1 MQTRAGMDA
10 EELQNTEFYGG
21 YDIKV
26 YLTKTSPKWQDV
38 RSFGTGGE
46 NSLNTGLATPFDFLQ
61 NSNLWRPDDSSY
73 YDIYLPESG
82 DVDAIG
88 LFPSSFDFSQS
99 TFSVQ
104 LDQSTYVG
112 YRNSDLMVAENL
124 NCHSTDGTIPLTFE
138 HQLAKLVV
146 KLDVDNL
153 SEDELANTSI
163 EYFGRYSANVTFTGL
178 DASKPTEVFS
188 YSLTPINTYETIKMG
203 NYNAEGNSA
212 IVIPYTLT
220 TGDDFLTVKVGTKN
234 YICFPSQTLKLEGGK
249 VTTINVTISKDKIFM
264 SDVTITDWQPG
275 STDNV
280 TGTLW

>member
-104 LDQSTYVG
+104 LD
-112 YRNSDLMVAENL
+112 
-124 NCHSTDGTIPLTFE
+124 
-138 HQLAKLVV
+138 
-146 KLDVDNL
+146 
-153 SEDELANTSI
+153 
-163 EYFGRYSANVTFTGL
+163 
-178 DASKPTEVFS
+178 
-188 YSLTPINTYETIKMG
+188 
-203 NYNAEGNSA
+203 
-212 IVIPYTLT
+212 
-220 TGDDFLTVKVGTKN
+220 
-234 YICFPSQTLKLEGGK
+234 
-249 VTTINVTISKDKIFM
+249 
-264 SDVTITDWQPG
+264 
-275 STDNV
+275 
-280 TGTLW
+280 